1 MNNEEA
7 EQFQAQLID
16 HTHSCKNSQIPIQIT
31 GSVSYTQQVPWI
43 RNRTV
48 RENIIY
54 NQGFDLDK
62 YVDTMQFCELERDLD
77 TLKAGD

>member
-1 MNNEEA
+1 MKGQGFKKELNNDETEA
-7 EQFQAQLID
+7 FQSQLIE
-16 HTHSCKNSQIPIQIT
+16 HSQKCDDKEIPININ

-54 NQGFDLDK
+54 NMPFDLNK
-62 YVDTMQFCELERDLD
+62 YVDTM
-77 TLKAGD
+77 